1 MSKPRK
7 YTSKEAYERHLQQ
20 TVEYNRIHRQAAYRN
35 QRKSTAR
42 RFIKKDARKEELLEL
57 QSLIQMRLDN
67 NMEEL
72 D

>member
-1 MSKPRK
+1 MPKRK
-7 YTSKEAYERHLQQ
+7 YTAKEAYELQLKRNI
-20 TVEYNRIHRQAAYRN
+20 EYNRTHRQAAYRN

-57 QSLIQMRLDN
+57 RSLIQMRLDN